1 MQTLPKFLLR
11 AIPLTVFVTL
21 ATLVLADSEVVFAIV
36 FPVPGFMATVGS
48 LSMIRRALPGTAS

>member
-1 MQTLPKFLLR
+1 LPKFLLR

-36 FPVPGFMATVGS
+36 FPVPVFMATVGS